1 MVHIEMVN
9 KKKLMTTAIA
19 ILICGAALILIT
31 GCGWYRQFGNNPKG
45 ADLEVV
51 KASPHYAGDRFT
63 NLEETPHFTDGSTPM
78 EAFVEMMTTSV
89 ERGVPDE
96 ELPAV
101 KPDFRALPPDKDL
114 VVWLGHLSFYIQLGG
129 YSILVDPIFNDHASP
144 LPWFNKAFPGTN
156 IFAASDF
163 PKIDYLL
170 ITHDQWDHLDYQTAL
185 TLRPVVENVICGLGV
200 GSHFRYWGYPETA
213 VWEADWNTSL
223 HVADDLT
230 IHVLTARHAS
240 GRFIKR
246 DPTLWVSFA
255 LETPERKIFISGD
268 SGYGKHFAKIG
279 ERFDGFDLAILDSG
293 QYNEKW
299 RHIHMNPEESAKAAE
314 DLRAEALLPAHVGR
328 FCLARHSWDDPFIRA
343 HAAGQGKS
351 YRLLTP
357 VIGEVVELDNDQQ
370 KFSRWW
376 EGLP

>member
-144 LPWFNKAFPGTN
+144 
-156 IFAASDF
+156 
-163 PKIDYLL
+163 
-170 ITHDQWDHLDYQTAL
+170 
-185 TLRPVVENVICGLGV
+185 
-200 GSHFRYWGYPETA
+200 
-213 VWEADWNTSL
+213 
-223 HVADDLT
+223 
-230 IHVLTARHAS
+230 
-240 GRFIKR
+240 
-246 DPTLWVSFA
+246 
-255 LETPERKIFISGD
+255 
-268 SGYGKHFAKIG
+268 
-279 ERFDGFDLAILDSG
+279 
-293 QYNEKW
+293 
-299 RHIHMNPEESAKAAE
+299 
-314 DLRAEALLPAHVGR
+314 
-328 FCLARHSWDDPFIRA
+328 
-343 HAAGQGKS
+343 
-351 YRLLTP
+351 
-357 VIGEVVELDNDQQ
+357 
-370 KFSRWW
+370 
-376 EGLP
+376 